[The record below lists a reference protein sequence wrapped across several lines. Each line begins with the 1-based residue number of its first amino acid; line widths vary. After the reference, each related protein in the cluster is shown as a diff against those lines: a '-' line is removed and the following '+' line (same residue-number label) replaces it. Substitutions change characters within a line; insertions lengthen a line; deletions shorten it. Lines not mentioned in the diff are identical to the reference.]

1 MEEDPKLVRRGTDTA
16 LESLVIGGFI
26 ALTFFLGIHEIPDK
40 NAQLFG
46 QALGALTVIATLVG
60 KSLWER
66 RGQTAVVTE
75 SAMNHLANSA
85 PAGTGT
91 GSGTAGAVEE
101 GAERGARRGVA
112 DGIAGAAGQE

>member
-1 MEEDPKLVRRGTDTA
+1 MDEDPKLIRRGTDTA

-91 GSGTAGAVEE
+91 GAGDVEE
-101 GAERGARRGVA
+101 GARRGAREGVEA
-112 DGIAGAAGQE
+112 GIEGTAGQ